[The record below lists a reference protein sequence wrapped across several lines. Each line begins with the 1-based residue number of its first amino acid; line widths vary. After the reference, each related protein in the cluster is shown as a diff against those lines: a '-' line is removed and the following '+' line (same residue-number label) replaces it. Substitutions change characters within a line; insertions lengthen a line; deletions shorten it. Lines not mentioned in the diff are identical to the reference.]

1 MSIEKSKATK
11 RKEGLCMRITNLEI
25 INFRGIKN
33 ASIVFPRDERVLCL
47 IGAGD
52 NTKSTILQAIEW
64 ILWPSWNLSASD
76 SDFYECDTSSPIVL
90 RGTFSELPERLLT
103 EDKYGLYLRNPDV
116 PLEAGRDDEP
126 SDNLPVCLTVQLT
139 IDNSLEPKWEIVCNR
154 NEPKI
159 ISLADRKSIIA
170 NKIGNNCSK
179 DMLWGKYSVLQKY
192 ADSKGIIHDVQ
203 TSALRDIAQN
213 ADLHALDGITEM
225 VKNIGKEYGVGFKGE
240 VSNHMQIQ
248 GISFSTSVGLFDG
261 KAPLSQRG
269 LGSQRLLS
277 MGLNINTYSNNS
289 IILVDE
295 IENGLEPYRLRSII
309 NEFRLKHTATGQVI
323 MTTHSPIAVAECT
336 ISEILIVH
344 SVNGTTQCIPLKSGD
359 AQTDDA
365 MQAQIR
371 KNAEAFLCKRVIVCE
386 GKTEQGFIRAL
397 DSYLSKE
404 KGIRI
409 AFAGIGTADGGG
421 STALKCTKQFFSCG
435 YEVCLFMDSD
445 KADEKVQKEELS
457 NRGISVFDW
466 EEPNAIEE
474 QVYNDIPLRLATKL
488 ISIAIDEYG
497 LESVKNRLSEIPY
510 DETDGYI
517 ELKDM
522 TCSTKRSIG
531 TIAKAKKVEWYKR
544 IDLGESLGNVVFSEL
559 DSIDVNSKLR
569 RVIEGIINWVICDDK

>member
-1 MSIEKSKATK
+1 
-11 RKEGLCMRITNLEI
+11 MRITNLEI

-33 ASIVFPRDERVLCL
+33 ASIVFPRDERVVCL

-52 NTKSTILQAIEW
+52 STKSTILQAIEW

-139 IDNSLEPKWEIVCNR
+139 IDNSLEPKWEVVCNR

-277 MGLNINTYSNNS
+277 MGLNINAYSNNS

-365 MQAQIR
+365 IQNSFFLVDM
-371 KNAEAFLCKRVIVCE
+371 KSAFLW
-386 GKTEQGFIRAL
+386 IR
-397 DSYLSKE
+397 
-404 KGIRI
+404 
-409 AFAGIGTADGGG
+409 
-421 STALKCTKQFFSCG
+421 
-435 YEVCLFMDSD
+435 
-445 KADEKVQKEELS
+445 
-457 NRGISVFDW
+457 
-466 EEPNAIEE
+466 
-474 QVYNDIPLRLATKL
+474 
-488 ISIAIDEYG
+488 
-497 LESVKNRLSEIPY
+497 
-510 DETDGYI
+510 
-517 ELKDM
+517 
-522 TCSTKRSIG
+522 TKRM
-531 TIAKAKKVEWYKR
+531 KKFRKK
-544 IDLGESLGNVVFSEL
+544 N
-559 DSIDVNSKLR
+559 
-569 RVIEGIINWVICDDK
+569 